1 VKGYNVEASDGA
13 IGEIADFLIDGRMWV
28 LREIVVASGHWY
40 SGKEIRLPTEKIS
53 RISYDKSTVYVN
65 STKAAVMEALERAAG
80 RSSMKAPR
88 A

>member
-1 VKGYNVEASDGA
+1 
-13 IGEIADFLIDGRMWV
+13 LIDGRTWV
-28 LREIVVASGHWY
+28 IREIVVACGHWY

-53 RISYDKSTVYVN
+53 QISYDKSTVYVN

-80 RSSMKAPR
+80 PSNMKAPG